1 MALFHF
7 GVATEANDF
16 EVKDTE
22 DQIWVRTEDG
32 KFILVEDNNDGDDQE

>member
-7 GVATEANDF
+7 GVATEANDY
-16 EVKDTE
+16 EITNIE

-32 KFILVEDNNDGDDQE
+32 KLVLMEDTNNAGDKE

>member
-16 EVKDTE
+16 EVQDIE

-32 KFILVEDNNDGDDQE
+32 KLVLVEDNNDGDDQE